1 MLEILDIGNTFT
13 RIALWDGGEFIDLR
27 RLPTEKLNLLP
38 VVEYPRVAACVYP
51 AAKEKL
57 SGIDIDFIS
66 ALNHHSKVDFS
77 PVDCTT
83 LGADRVANAIAAAE
97 FYELPAAVID
107 CGTAITLE
115 VIDGQKRFVGGAI
128 APGRKLL
135 RKALAQG
142 TAQLPEIPLGMDIP
156 ENIGCNTVDAIRF
169 GVDTGIIGVVGEWLS
184 VLRKKYPSLTVIF
197 TGGDGRYFAPSFPEA
212 QLADEF
218 FTLHGIRL
226 AGGFAD

>member
-1 MLEILDIGNTFT
+1 MLEVLDIGNTFT
-13 RIALWDGGEFIDLR
+13 RIAVWDGGEFSDLR
-27 RLPTEKLNLLP
+27 RLPTAALELSP
-38 VVEYPRVAACVYP
+38 ADFPRVAACVYP
-51 AAKEKL
+51 AAKDRL
-57 SGIDIDFIS
+57 SGVEIDFIS

-184 VLRKKYPSLTVIF
+184 VLRKKYPSLTVIL
-197 TGGDGRYFAPSFPEA
+197 TGGDGKYFAPSFPEA
-212 QLADEF
+212 VLADEF